1 MLRRLEEAHVTQP
14 KTPASAPTPSPQEL
28 NRITTQL
35 RDLNA
40 AYKAAVA
47 SNGKTQAGSAPR
59 SKSGK

>member
-1 MLRRLEEAHVTQP
+1 VTQP
-14 KTPASAPTPSPQEL
+14 KIPAGAPTPSPQQL

-40 AYKAAVA
+40 AYKAAIA
-47 SNGKTQAGSAPR
+47 SSDKAPGGSTPR

>member
-1 MLRRLEEAHVTQP
+1 VTQP
-14 KTPASAPTPSPQEL
+14 KTPASAPKPSPQQL
-28 NRITTQL
+28 NRITAQL

-47 SNGKTQAGSAPR
+47 SGKDQGGSAPG

>member
-1 MLRRLEEAHVTQP
+1 MTQP
-14 KTPASAPTPSPQEL
+14 NIPASVPTPSPQQL

-47 SNGKTQAGSAPR
+47 SNGKTQVGSAPH

>member
-1 MLRRLEEAHVTQP
+1 MTQP
-14 KTPASAPTPSPQEL
+14 KTPASASTPSPQQL

-47 SNGKTQAGSAPR
+47 SNGKTQGGSAPR
-59 SKSGK
+59 SKSAK

>member
-1 MLRRLEEAHVTQP
+1 MTQP
-14 KTPASAPTPSPQEL
+14 KIPAGAPAPSPEQL

-47 SNGKTQAGSAPR
+47 SKGKTQGGSTPR

>member
-1 MLRRLEEAHVTQP
+1 MTQA
-14 KTPASAPTPSPQEL
+14 KNPASAPTPSPQEL
-28 NRITTQL
+28 NRITSQL

>member
-1 MLRRLEEAHVTQP
+1 MTQP

-28 NRITTQL
+28 NRITAQL

-47 SNGKTQAGSAPR
+47 SNGKTQVGSAPH
-59 SKSGK
+59 SKPSK

>member
-1 MLRRLEEAHVTQP
+1 VTQP
-14 KTPASAPTPSPQEL
+14 KIPASAPTPSPQQL

-35 RDLNA
+35 RNLNA

-47 SNGKTQAGSAPR
+47 SNGKTQVGSAPH

>member
-1 MLRRLEEAHVTQP
+1 MAHVTQP
-14 KTPASAPTPSPQEL
+14 KTPASASTPSPQQL

-47 SNGKTQAGSAPR
+47 SNGKTQVGSAPH
-59 SKSGK
+59 SKPSK